1 VPEPR
6 GSAEFGDLRSL
17 AADPTDLS
25 GLRPWLESF
34 QHRLGQ
40 ADTGDLPEVSD
51 RG

>member
-6 GSAEFGDLRSL
+6 ESTEFGDLRSL
-17 AADPTDLS
+17 AADPSDLS

-34 QHRLGQ
+34 QQRLGPPS
-40 ADTGDLPEVSD
+40 TGELPEVGD